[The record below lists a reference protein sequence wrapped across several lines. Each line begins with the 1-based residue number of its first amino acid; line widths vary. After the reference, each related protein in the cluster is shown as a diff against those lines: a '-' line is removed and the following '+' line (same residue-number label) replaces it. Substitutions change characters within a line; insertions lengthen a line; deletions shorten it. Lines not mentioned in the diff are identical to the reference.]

1 MKVLGV
7 FAMHD
12 GVVWC
17 ETDLSLVDQ
26 LSILTNEVDEIW
38 SQFTI
43 DSDALVYSLIYLGQ
57 NS

>member
-1 MKVLGV
+1 
-7 FAMHD
+7 MHD

-26 LSILTNEVDEIW
+26 LSILTDEVDEIW

-43 DSDALVYSLIYLGQ
+43 DIFGSKIIVFY
-57 NS
+57 